1 YLNAE
6 EEISIILKKL
16 PEKNLYIAGW
26 NSKLGEI
33 ILSGESTIYL
43 IKIKNP
49 GSYRAIPVSDFFE

>member
-26 NSKLGEI
+26 NSNLGEI
-33 ILSGESTIYL
+33 ILNGEPSIYL
-43 IKIKNP
+43 VKIKNP
-49 GSYRAIPVSDFFE
+49 DSYRAISVSGFFE